1 MPERTPQE
9 RETLVF
15 DTPEAAQEFSERV
28 AERVEQER
36 QPGTQKKK
44 EILAEEVAEEFAKQS
59 EPVDLIH
66 HPWDHTRAEHAEAQA
81 LVNLAF
87 EKNLHSA
94 LRRAKASSYY
104 PRNLDLFHDVLT
116 TEMYRL
122 LQEQR
127 VNKQPLAVWTL
138 TAVAVLLATALLIN
152 LLFIF

>member
-1 MPERTPQE
+1 M
-9 RETLVF
+9 F

-28 AERVEQER
+28 ADRVALAQ
-36 QPGTQKKK
+36 QPGTTKKK
-44 EILAEEVAEEFAKQS
+44 EIVAEEIAEEFAKQG
-59 EPVDLIH
+59 EPVDLIR
-66 HPWDHTRAEHAEAQA
+66 HPWDHTQAEHAEVQT

-87 EKNLHSA
+87 DKDLRSA
-94 LRRAKASSYY
+94 LQSAKASSHY

-122 LQEQR
+122 LQEQQ

-138 TAVAVLLATALLIN
+138 TVIAVVLGTLLLII